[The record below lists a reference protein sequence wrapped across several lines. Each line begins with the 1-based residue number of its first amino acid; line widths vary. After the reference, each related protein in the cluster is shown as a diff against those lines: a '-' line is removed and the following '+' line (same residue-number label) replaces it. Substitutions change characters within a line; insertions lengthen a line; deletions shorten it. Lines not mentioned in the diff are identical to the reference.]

1 MPVVKPELNLQH
13 QLQIQS
19 FLDALW
25 MENGLSENTQSSY
38 GNDLKS
44 FARWLQQRNNEL
56 LKAGKGD
63 LQDYLAFKFDLKTKP
78 SSAARLLST
87 LRRFYRYQVREGR
100 LMVDPTALLE
110 SPKLGSRLPKSITE
124 QQVDDLLAAP
134 NTATDL
140 GIRDRLML
148 EVLYASG
155 LRVSELVTLRLEQI
169 NVLHGIIKV
178 MGKGNKERL
187 VPIGEEALYW
197 LQEYLKGPRMDLLKG
212 KDTTTSFLFVTRRGG
227 GITRQPMWHI
237 IKKHSVDAQIHFDV
251 SPHTLRH
258 AFATHL
264 LNNGA
269 DLRAVQML
277 LGHSDLST
285 TQIYTHI
292 ANERLKAFHGQHHP
306 RA

>member
-1 MPVVKPELNLQH
+1 MTALSPQHELE
-13 QLQIQS
+13 IQS

-25 MENGLSENTQSSY
+25 MENGLSKNTLSSY
-38 GNDLKS
+38 GNDLKN
-44 FARWLQQRNNEL
+44 FAKWLQQSNHNL
-56 LKAGKGD
+56 MAAKKAD
-63 LQDYLAFKFDLKTKP
+63 LQNYLAFKFDLKSKP

-100 LMVDPTALLE
+100 LKADPTALLE
-110 SPKLGSRLPKSITE
+110 SPKIGSRLPKSISE

-134 NTATDL
+134 DTMSDL

-169 NVLHGIIKV
+169 NTLHGIIKV

-187 VPIGEEALYW
+187 VPIGEEALHW
-197 LQEYLKGPRMDLLKG
+197 LQQYLNGPRMDLLKG
-212 KDTTTSFLFVTRRGG
+212 KDITTPFLFVTRRGG
-227 GITRQPMWHI
+227 GITRQAMWHI
-237 IKKHSVDAQIHFDV
+237 IKKHSFDAQIHCDI

-264 LNNGA
+264 LNHGA
-269 DLRAVQML
+269 DLRSVQML

-285 TQIYTHI
+285 TQIYTHV

>member
-1 MPVVKPELNLQH
+1 MSNALLSTQH
-13 QLQIQS
+13 TLQIQS

-25 MENGLSENTQSSY
+25 MENGLSENTLSSY
-38 GNDLKS
+38 ANDLKN
-44 FARWLQQRNNEL
+44 FAQWLQQSGNHL
-56 LKAGKGD
+56 LAAEKAD
-63 LQDYLAFKFDLKTKP
+63 LQGYLAFKFDLKAKP

-87 LRRFYRYQVREGR
+87 LRRFYRYQVREGH
-100 LMVDPTALLE
+100 LKADPTALLE
-110 SPKLGSRLPKSITE
+110 SPKLASRLPKSMTE

-134 NTATDL
+134 DTLTDL
-140 GIRDRLML
+140 GVRDRLML

-169 NVLHGIIKV
+169 NTQHGIIKV

-187 VPIGEEALYW
+187 VPIGEEALHW
-197 LQEYLKGPRMDLLKG
+197 LQEYLQGPRMDLLKG
-212 KDTTTSFLFVTRRGG
+212 KDTTTPLLFVTRRGG
-227 GITRQPMWHI
+227 GITRQAMWHI
-237 IKKHSVDAQIHFDV
+237 IKKYSFDAQIHMQI

-264 LNNGA
+264 LNHGA
-269 DLRAVQML
+269 DLRSVQML

-285 TQIYTHI
+285 TQIYTHV